1 MKRMQNQLSV
11 ILIVLVAQLI
21 NAQQNSPEWQDLS
34 IFEVNTLKPRATFY
48 VYDSEGEALKND
60 YYNSNNLLLLNG
72 TWKFNFAETP
82 QTRPEDFYK
91 SNFDISGWDDIK
103 VPGDWQMQGYDF
115 PLYVSAGYTHE
126 INPPF
131 VDTLYNPVG
140 SYKRNFTLP
149 ENWKDKRVILHFGA
163 VNSAFYV
170 WVNGQK
176 VGYDE
181 DSKTPSKF
189 DITSIVKAGENEI
202 AVEVYRWSDGTYLE
216 DQDFWR
222 LSGIERDVYLYATPK
237 SYIADV
243 FFKAG
248 LDSTY
253 TEGILDASV
262 SLRNESSRSKK
273 LQLQLKLYDG
283 TQEVYAADQ
292 EARLAAS
299 EKDTLQF
306 QHLIKQVKAWSAE
319 HPNLYTATLSLT
331 ENRNT
336 LMSTSFKIG
345 FRSVEIKGG
354 KLLVNGKPILLKGVN
369 RHEHD
374 QYSGH
379 MISEESMLR
388 DIRLFK
394 ENNIN
399 AVRNSH
405 YPNDSRWYELCD
417 QYGIYMIDEAN
428 LETHG
433 FGYDEDK
440 TPANKPEF
448 AAMHHDRLKAMVETN
463 KNHAS
468 IIIWSMGN
476 EAGDGPAFIDGY
488 HWIKNRDN
496 SRPVQYERAERGTS
510 FQEPHTDVIPW
521 MYASLDYIKKN
532 YIGKYPDR
540 PFIWCEYAHSMG
552 NSTGNLQ
559 DLWDFVYEQPQMQGG
574 FIWDWVD
581 QGFVKQDSTGA
592 DYWTYGGDYGP
603 DRYRHDANFVLNGIV
618 NPDRTPHPALAE
630 VKQVYQN
637 VKIEARDTEA
647 LEFTMKNRFFFT
659 NLDAYT
665 ISYDLLR
672 DGVAISSNNLGS
684 LEVAPQDSIVFTLK
698 ALRLPEDGHE
708 YFINFTIRTKT
719 ASPLLPK
726 DFVVA
731 RDQILLT
738 NTPLTNNAFT
748 ESKEKLVVT
757 DYKDSLT
764 VKTDAV
770 SLSFSKETGRLKS
783 YSFKGQNY
791 LKEEGGLNFWRAP
804 TDNDFGN
811 NYPKRGKIWKDAS
824 QNQELISFKVV
835 TKTPDSVLVES
846 VYQLDTLQAQ
856 ASSRFLIYADGS
868 LKVTNSLNYADS
880 EKVAEI
886 PRFGMNFILPKTY
899 DHAKWYGRGP
909 HENYQDRKKSAFVG
923 IYESSVADLY
933 FPYIRPQENGYRT
946 ENRWISLTSDSGVGI
961 KIVGLPLVS
970 FSAHHNYISDF
981 DPGEEKQQRH
991 TIDIKPRDLI
1001 SLTINYKQTG
1011 VGGDNSWGAKP
1022 HEKYQLKPQNY
1033 SYSFIIKPI
1042 TP

>member
-1 MKRMQNQLSV
+1 MKRKQNQLSV

-34 IFEVNTLKPRATFY
+34 VFEVNTLKPQATFY
-48 VYDSEGEALKND
+48 VFDTENEALEND
-60 YYNSNNLLLLNG
+60 YYNSKNLLLLNG
-72 TWKFNFAETP
+72 TWKFNLAETP

-91 SNFDISGWDDIK
+91 SDYDVSGWDDIK

-115 PLYVSAGYTHE
+115 PLYVSAGYTHK

-140 SYKRNFTLP
+140 SYKRSFNLP
-149 ENWKDKRVILHFGA
+149 ESWKDKRVVLHFGA

-170 WVNGQK
+170 WVNGRK
-176 VGYDE
+176 VGYNE
-181 DSKTPSKF
+181 DAKTPSEF
-189 DITSIVKAGENEI
+189 DITSFVKPGENEL

-222 LSGIERDVYLYATPK
+222 LSGIERDVYLYATPQA
-237 SYIADV
+237 YIADV

-253 TEGILDASV
+253 TAGILGASV
-262 SLRNESSRSKK
+262 SLVNESLSSRK

-283 TQEVYAADQ
+283 TQEVYTVDQ
-292 EARLAAS
+292 EVRLAAS
-299 EKDTLQF
+299 AKDTFQF

-319 HPNLYTATLSLT
+319 HPNLYTATLNLA
-331 ENRNT
+331 EDWNT

-374 QYSGH
+374 QNTGH
-379 MISEESMLR
+379 VISEESMLQ

-417 QYGIYMIDEAN
+417 EYGIYMIDEAN

-433 FGYDEDK
+433 FGYEEDK
-440 TPANKPEF
+440 TPANKPKF
-448 AAMHHDRLKAMVETN
+448 AAMHHDRLEAMVETN

-510 FQEPHTDVIPW
+510 FQEPHTDIIPW
-521 MYASLDYIKKN
+521 MYASLDYIKNN

-581 QGFVKQDSTGA
+581 QGFVKQDSTGT

-647 LEFTMKNRFFFT
+647 LEFTLKNRFFFT

-684 LEVAPQDSIVFTLK
+684 FEVAPQDSIVFKINELQ
-698 ALRLPEDGHE
+698 LPEDGHE
-708 YFINFTIRTKT
+708 YFINFIIRTKT

-731 RDQILLT
+731 RDQILLK
-738 NTPLTNNAFT
+738 NVPLPNNAFT
-748 ESKEKLVVT
+748 GSTEKLDVT

-764 VKTDAV
+764 VKTGAV
-770 SLSFSKETGRLKS
+770 SLSFDLRSGRLKS

-791 LKEEGGLNFWRAP
+791 LKEEARLNFWRAP

-811 NYPKRGKIWKDAS
+811 NYPKRAKLWKDAS
-824 QNQELISFKVV
+824 HNQRLISFKLLS
-835 TKTPDSVLVES
+835 KTRDSVVVES

-909 HENYQDRKKSAFVG
+909 HENYQDRKEAAFVG
-923 IYESSVADLY
+923 VYEASVADLY

-946 ENRWISLTSDSGVGI
+946 DNRWISLTNDSGAGI
-961 KIVGLPLVS
+961 TIIGLPTVS

-1001 SLTINYKQTG
+1001 SLTIDYKQTG

-1022 HEKYQLKPQNY
+1022 HEQYQLKPKNY
-1033 SYSFIIKPI
+1033 SYSFLIKPI
-1042 TP
+1042 N

>member
-1 MKRMQNQLSV
+1 MKRKQNQLSI

-48 VYDSEGEALKND
+48 VFDTEKETLEND
-60 YYNSNNLLLLNG
+60 YYNSKNLLLLNG

-91 SNFDISGWDDIK
+91 SDYDVSGWGEIT

-115 PLYVSAGYTHE
+115 PLYVSAGYTHD

-140 SYKRNFTLP
+140 SYKRSFKLP
-149 ENWKDKRVILHFGA
+149 ESWKSKRIVLHFGA

-181 DSKTPSKF
+181 DSKTPSEF
-189 DITSIVKAGENEI
+189 DITSFVKAGENEL

-222 LSGIERDVYLYATPK
+222 LSGIERDVYVYATPK
-237 SYIADV
+237 VYIADV

-248 LDSTY
+248 LDSTNI
-253 TEGILDASV
+253 EGILDASV
-262 SLRNESSRSKK
+262 SLTNESLRSKK
-273 LQLQLKLYDG
+273 LRLQLKLYGG
-283 TQEVYAADQ
+283 TQEVYAANQ
-292 EARLAAS
+292 EVRLAALA
-299 EKDTLQF
+299 KDTLQF
-306 QHLIKQVKAWSAE
+306 QHLVKQVKAWSAE
-319 HPNLYTATLSLT
+319 HPNLYTATLNLA
-331 ENRNT
+331 EDRNT

-345 FRSVEIKGG
+345 FRSVKIKGG

-379 MISEESMLR
+379 VISEESMLQ

-405 YPNDSRWYELCD
+405 YPNDARWYELCD
-417 QYGIYMIDEAN
+417 EYGIYMIDEAN

-448 AAMHHDRLKAMVETN
+448 AAMHHDRLEAMVETN

-488 HWIKNRDN
+488 NWIKNRDN

-510 FQEPHTDVIPW
+510 FQEPHTDIIPW
-521 MYASLDYIKKN
+521 MYASLDYIKNN

-581 QGFVKQDSTGA
+581 QGFVKQDSTDT

-603 DRYRHDANFVLNGIV
+603 DRYRDDANFVLNGIV

-647 LEFTMKNRFFFT
+647 LEFILKNRFFFT

-672 DGVAISSNNLGS
+672 DGVAIASNNLGS
-684 LEVAPQDSIVFTLK
+684 FEVAPQDSIVFKLNALK
-698 ALRLPEDGHE
+698 IPKDGHE
-708 YFINFTIRTKT
+708 YFINFTTRTKT

-731 RDQILLT
+731 RDQILLK
-738 NTPLTNNAFT
+738 NTSITNNAFT
-748 ESKEKLVVT
+748 GSKEKLLVT

-770 SLSFSKETGRLKS
+770 SLSFNPQSGHLKS

-791 LKEEGGLNFWRAP
+791 LKEEARLNFWRAP

-811 NYPKRGKIWKDAS
+811 NYQKRGKLWKDAS
-824 QNQELISFKVV
+824 QNQKLISFKVLS
-835 TKTPDSVLVES
+835 KTRDSVLVES
-846 VYQLDTLQAQ
+846 VYELDTLKAQ
-856 ASSRFLIYADGS
+856 ASSRFLFYADGS
-868 LKVTNSLNYADS
+868 LKVTNSFKYTGS

-886 PRFGMNFILPKTY
+886 PRFGMNFILPKAY
-899 DHAKWYGRGP
+899 DHVKWYGRGP
-909 HENYQDRKKSAFVG
+909 HENYQDRKEAAFVG
-923 IYESSVADLY
+923 IYEASVADLY

-946 ENRWISLTSDSGVGI
+946 DNRWISLASDSGAGI
-961 KIVGLPLVS
+961 TIIGLPTVS

-1001 SLTINYKQTG
+1001 SLTIDYKQTG

-1022 HEKYQLKPQNY
+1022 HKQYQLKPKNY
-1033 SYSFIIKPI
+1033 SYSFLIKPI
-1042 TP
+1042 N

>member
-1 MKRMQNQLSV
+1 MITFKNYFSYLLALLFLNTIS
-11 ILIVLVAQLI
+11 AQDL
-21 NAQQNSPEWQDLS
+21 AGWQDLS

-48 VYDSEGEALKND
+48 GFDTEKEALEND
-60 YYNSNNLLLLNG
+60 YYNSKNLLLLNG

-91 SNFDISGWDDIK
+91 SDYDVSGWDDIE

-115 PLYVSAGYTHE
+115 PLYVSEGYTHE

-140 SYKRNFTLP
+140 SYKRTFKLP
-149 ENWKDKRVILHFGA
+149 QSWKHKRIVLHFGA

-181 DSKTPSKF
+181 DSKTPSEF
-189 DITSIVKAGENEI
+189 DITSFVKPGKNDI

-237 SYIADV
+237 AYIADA

-253 TEGILDASV
+253 THGILDASV
-262 SLRNESSRSKK
+262 SLANESSSSKT
-273 LQLQLKLYDG
+273 LELQLKLYDG

-292 EARLAAS
+292 EVRLAAS
-299 EKDTLQF
+299 ARDTLQF
-306 QHLIKQVKAWSAE
+306 QHLLKQVKTWSAE
-319 HPNLYTATLSLT
+319 HPNLYTATLSLIDDG
-331 ENRNT
+331 NS

-374 QYSGH
+374 QFTGH
-379 MISEESMLR
+379 VISEESMLQ

-417 QYGIYMIDEAN
+417 EYGIYMIDEAN

-496 SRPVQYERAERGTS
+496 SRPVQYERAERGKS
-510 FQEPHTDVIPW
+510 FQERHTDIIPW
-521 MYASLDYIKKN
+521 MYASLDYIKNN

-581 QGFVKQDSTGA
+581 QGFVKQDSTGT

-603 DRYRHDANFVLNGIV
+603 DRYRNDANFVLNGIV

-647 LEFTMKNRFFFT
+647 LKFTLKNRFFFT
-659 NLDAYT
+659 NLGAYT

-672 DGVAISSNNLGS
+672 DGAVIASDNLGS
-684 LEVAPQDSIVFTLK
+684 FQVAPQDSIIFKLNE
-698 ALRLPEDGHE
+698 LQIPEDEHE
-708 YFINFTIRTKT
+708 YFINFKVSTQESS
-719 ASPLLPK
+719 ALLPK
-726 DFVVA
+726 GFVIA
-731 RDQILLT
+731 RDQILLKSAPGM
-738 NTPLTNNAFT
+738 NYRFT
-748 ESKEKLVVT
+748 GSKEKLDVT
-757 DYKDSLT
+757 DNKDSLT
-764 VKTDAV
+764 VITGSV
-770 SLSFSKETGRLKS
+770 SLSFDPQSGRLKS

-791 LKEEGGLNFWRAP
+791 LKEEPRLNFWRAP

-824 QNQELISFKVV
+824 QNQRLISFKVLS
-835 TKTPDSVLVES
+835 KSRDSVVVES
-846 VYQLDTLQAQ
+846 VYQLDTLPAQ
-856 ASSRFLIYADGS
+856 ASSRYLLYADGS
-868 LKVTNSLNYADS
+868 LKITNSFTYSGSKD
-880 EKVAEI
+880 VAEI

-899 DHAKWYGRGP
+899 DHVKWYGRGP
-909 HENYQDRKKSAFVG
+909 HENYQDRKEAAFVG
-923 IYESSVADLY
+923 IYEASVADLY

-946 ENRWISLTSDSGVGI
+946 ENRWVKLLDSSGNGLEFI
-961 KIVGLPLVS
+961 GLPMVS
-970 FSAHHNYISDF
+970 FSAHHNYSSDF

-991 TIDIKPRDLI
+991 TTAIKPRDLI
-1001 SLTINYKQTG
+1001 SLNIDYKQTG

-1022 HEKYQLKPQNY
+1022 HQEYQLVPGDYQ
-1033 SYSFIIKPI
+1033 YSFVLKPI
-1042 TP
+1042 K